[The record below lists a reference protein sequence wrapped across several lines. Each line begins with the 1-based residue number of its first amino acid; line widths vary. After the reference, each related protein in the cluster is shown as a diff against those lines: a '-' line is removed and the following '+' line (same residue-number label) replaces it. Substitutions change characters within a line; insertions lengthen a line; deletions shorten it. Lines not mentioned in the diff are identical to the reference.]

1 MYVVDT
7 PDHYN
12 GVIIIGQNFQGVTS
26 ESQNFNLL
34 SRLYLF
40 LWYTEH
46 EYGFIKS

>member
-26 ESQNFNLL
+26 ESHRGEQDGGVS
-34 SRLYLF
+34 SRKSRRVRQKKLF
-40 LWYTEH
+40 
-46 EYGFIKS
+46 